1 MNPMDENEG
10 SGETIMIVED
20 NNSAR
25 MALEAL
31 LDALGYKVLAAGDPA
46 EAMAL
51 FQAQPDAIDLLMS
64 DLILPQI
71 GGPELYGQMKGLRPD
86 LPCIIMSG
94 YPLEDE
100 SERLRRYGITRWLQK
115 PFNMRQ
121 LAELLHTVLPPQS

>member
-1 MNPMDENEG
+1 MNPMHESEG
-10 SGETIMIVED
+10 SGETILIVED

-46 EAMAL
+46 EAMV
-51 FQAQPDAIDLLMS
+51 LLMS
-64 DLILPQI
+64 DLILPQM

-86 LPCIIMSG
+86 LRCIIMSG

-100 SERLRRYGITRWLQK
+100 SERLHRFGIDRWLQK

-121 LAELLHTVLPPQS
+121 LAELLQTVLSPQS